1 MAKELESDE
10 LGESSESAK
19 MHNITS
25 KAGRLAMELSIE
37 KKRLVQELEELQG
50 EYDDI
55 KPLTPTGTRDW
66 YVKWGSMILG
76 VLGVFLISAEIY
88 FFGQIAYLISAIG
101 WIYVGM
107 QWGDRAIMIGSAI
120 SGTAVAM
127 FLIDNPE
134 LYSRYFS

>member
-1 MAKELESDE
+1 MTKELENEE
-10 LGESSESAK
+10 LIEAPESAK

-25 KAGRLAMELSIE
+25 KAGRLAMELSLE
-37 KKRLVQELEELQG
+37 KKRLAQELEELQG

-66 YVKWGSMILG
+66 YVKWSSMILG
-76 VLGVFLISAEIY
+76 VVGVFLISAEIY
-88 FFGQIAYLISAIG
+88 LFGQMAYLISAIG

>member
-1 MAKELESDE
+1 MKQELENEDFVE
-10 LGESSESAK
+10 ASESTK

-25 KAGRLAMELSIE
+25 KAGRLAMELSLE
-37 KKRLVQELEELQG
+37 KKRLAQELEELQG

-76 VLGVFLISAEIY
+76 VLGIFLISAEIY
-88 FFGQIAYLISAIG
+88 LLGQIAYLISAIG

-134 LYSRYFS
+134 LYSRYFN